1 MARVYLLVP
10 IPESSQNVPLT
21 LRVRLPQSNHHVPA
35 VVVDEELAPVFQTD
49 CFKVTCEA
57 YSQIFWQSGQ
67 LDWQKQPV
75 PLRNPIHIPFAVGL
89 CAPAQIQKSGALCCT
104 LLSDIW
110 NYGLGCSDGR
120 AASWG
125 LGAGKSG
132 ALLRTTLVKKMDLWE
147 RLPVKTF
154 KDLWQTWACKAR
166 MESKTGSSFSPSF
179 SINEMRPTLSA
190 PCATPTCARP
200 VKHPADFF

>member
-1 MARVYLLVP
+1 MRNLHQSFRLIALKSPVKR
-10 IPESSQNVPLT
+10 IPRFFGKVVSLIGRSS
-21 LRVRLPQSNHHVPA
+21 R
-35 VVVDEELAPVFQTD
+35 
-49 CFKVTCEA
+49 
-57 YSQIFWQSGQ
+57 Y
-67 LDWQKQPV
+67 

-132 ALLRTTLVKKMDLWE
+132 ALLTDNISEENGSVRAI
-147 RLPVKTF
+147 
-154 KDLWQTWACKAR
+154 ACQD
-166 MESKTGSSFSPSF
+166 FQ
-179 SINEMRPTLSA
+179 
-190 PCATPTCARP
+190 RP
-200 VKHPADFF
+200 VTNMSLQSKNGIENWIFFFPFFQHQRNAPNAFCAMRHPYLRKTCKTSCRFFLKNPFGFPLLYIYN

>member
-1 MARVYLLVP
+1 
-10 IPESSQNVPLT
+10 
-21 LRVRLPQSNHHVPA
+21 
-35 VVVDEELAPVFQTD
+35 
-49 CFKVTCEA
+49 
-57 YSQIFWQSGQ
+57 
-67 LDWQKQPV
+67 
-75 PLRNPIHIPFAVGL
+75 VGL

-200 VKHPADFF
+200 VKHPADFFLKILSGSPYYIYIIRLRSPSWMSRNDFPNLAM